1 MYGTTVSLNPTYF
14 IGMDLHS
21 NNVVICVL
29 QNAANQT
36 GQLVKKVIKRKK
48 IALSPELEELQL
60 FLKPYCCAQHQA
72 TVEST
77 YNWYNIADLFE
88 DNGWH
93 LKLADPT
100 TVKNNK
106 TKFSDDITDAEFL
119 ADQMRLGAL
128 KAADIIPKQDRAF
141 RDLVRLRVDLVQ
153 DRARYRTILKN
164 FFNNQRY
171 MKITT
176 ERLDRMAEQYCNGD
190 LTELVSI
197 FDNENT
203 RLKAGH
209 YLTAMHHLSLQI
221 LQLEKQIEAQEAKNY
236 LTCHRYL
243 PRLYSMKG
251 CGFILGSIIATEIV
265 NINRFRT
272 EKDFVSYCRLS
283 PAVRLS
289 NDKKKGDGNRKN
301 GNAYLSWAMTELANL
316 MVFHNPAIKKKY
328 DRQFKKSQVR
338 AKAIRSNA
346 AKLARCI
353 WHMLKKDIDFRI
365 DLAFK

>member
-1 MYGTTVSLNPTYF
+1 MYGTTVTLNPTYF

-21 NNVVICVL
+21 NNVVVCVL
-29 QNAANQT
+29 RSEVNQA
-36 GQLVKKVIKRKK
+36 GQLVKRVIQRKK
-48 IALSPELEELQL
+48 VALSPELEELKHLLQ
-60 FLKPYCCAQHQA
+60 PYCSAQHQA

-88 DNGWH
+88 RNGWH

-153 DRARYRTILKN
+153 DRARYRTVLKN

-176 ERLDRMAEQYCNGD
+176 ERLNRMAEQFCDGD
-190 LTELVSI
+190 VTELSGI
-197 FDNENT
+197 FDDTNT
-203 RLKAGH
+203 WLKAGH
-209 YLTAMHHLSLQI
+209 YLTAMHNLSLQI
-221 LQLEKQIEAQEAKNY
+221 EQLEEQIKAQELKNY

-243 PRLYSMKG
+243 PRLSSMKG
-251 CGFILGSIIATEIV
+251 CGFILGSVIATEIV
-265 NINRFRT
+265 DISRSRT
-272 EKDFVSYCRLS
+272 EKDFVSYCRFS
-283 PAVRLS
+283 PATRLS
-289 NDKKKGDGNRKN
+289 NENIVVDGNRQHV
-301 GNAYLSWAMTELANL
+301 NAYLSWAMTELANL
-316 MVFHNPAIKKKY
+316 MVLFNPVIKKKY
-328 DRQFKKSQVR
+328 DRQLRKSRLR
-338 AKAIRSNA
+338 AKAIRSIA

-353 WHMLKKDIDFRI
+353 WHMLKNDKDFRI

>member
-1 MYGTTVSLNPTYF
+1 MYGTTVALNPTYF

-21 NNVVICVL
+21 NNVVVCVL
-29 QNAANQT
+29 QNAANQA
-36 GQLVKKVIKRKK
+36 GQLIKKVIKRKK
-48 IALSPELEELQL
+48 IALSTELKELHH
-60 FLKPYCCAQHQA
+60 FLQPYCSTQHQA

-88 DNGWH
+88 RNGWH

-106 TKFSDDITDAEFL
+106 TKFSDDISDAEFL

-128 KAADIIPKQDRAF
+128 KATDIIPKQDRAF

-153 DRARYRTILKN
+153 DRARYRTVLKN
-164 FFNNQRY
+164 FFNNHRY
-171 MKITT
+171 MKISTG
-176 ERLDRMAEQYCNGD
+176 RLDRLAEQYCDGNA
-190 LTELVSI
+190 TELVGI
-197 FDNENT
+197 FKDENT
-203 RLKAGH
+203 CLKAGH
-209 YLTAMHHLSLQI
+209 YLMAMHHLSLQI
-221 LQLEKQIEAQEAKNY
+221 QQLEEQIKAQELKNY

-251 CGFILGSIIATEIV
+251 CGFILGSIIATEIID
-265 NINRFRT
+265 INRFRT
-272 EKDFVSYCRLS
+272 DKDFVSYCRLS

-289 NDKKKGDGNRKN
+289 NEKKKGDGNRKN

-316 MVFHNPAIKKKY
+316 MVLFNPVIKKKY
-328 DRQFKKSQVR
+328 DRQFKKSHLR
-338 AKAIRSNA
+338 AKAIRSIA

-353 WHMLKKDIDFRI
+353 WHMLKKDKDFQI

>member
-1 MYGTTVSLNPTYF
+1 MYGTTVALNSTYF

-21 NNVVICVL
+21 NNVVVCVL
-29 QNAANQT
+29 QNAANQA
-36 GQLVKKVIKRKK
+36 GQLIKKVIQRKK
-48 IALSPELEELQL
+48 IVLSTELEELQH
-60 FLKPYCCAQHQA
+60 FLNPYCSVQHQA

-88 DNGWH
+88 RNGWH

-106 TKFSDDITDAEFL
+106 TKFSDDISDAEFL

-153 DRARYRTILKN
+153 DRARYRTVLKN

-171 MKITT
+171 MRITT
-176 ERLDRMAEQYCNGD
+176 EHLNHMAEQYCDGD
-190 LTELVSI
+190 VTELYSI
-197 FDNENT
+197 FDNDNT
-203 RLKAGH
+203 CLKAGH
-209 YLTAMHHLSLQI
+209 YLTAMHHLNLQI
-221 LQLEKQIEAQEAKNY
+221 QQLEEQIKAQEIKND

-265 NINRFRT
+265 DINRFRT
-272 EKDFVSYCRLS
+272 DKDFVSYCRLS
-283 PAVRLS
+283 PAIRLS
-289 NDKKKGDGNRKN
+289 NEKKKGDGNRKN

-316 MVFHNPAIKKKY
+316 MVFHNSVIKKKY
-328 DRQFKKSQVR
+328 DRQLKKSHLR
-338 AKAIRSNA
+338 AKAIRSIA

-353 WHMLKKDIDFRI
+353 WHMLKKDKDFQI

>member
-1 MYGTTVSLNPTYF
+1 
-14 IGMDLHS
+14 
-21 NNVVICVL
+21 
-29 QNAANQT
+29 
-36 GQLVKKVIKRKK
+36 
-48 IALSPELEELQL
+48 
-60 FLKPYCCAQHQA
+60 
-72 TVEST
+72 
-77 YNWYNIADLFE
+77 
-88 DNGWH
+88 
-93 LKLADPT
+93 
-100 TVKNNK
+100 
-106 TKFSDDITDAEFL
+106 
-119 ADQMRLGAL
+119 MRLGAL

-153 DRARYRTILKN
+153 NRAQYRTTLKN

-171 MKITT
+171 MKIST

-190 LTELVSI
+190 MTELASI
-197 FDNENT
+197 FEDENT

-221 LQLEKQIEAQEAKNY
+221 LQLEQQIKAQEIKNY

-251 CGFILGSIIATEIV
+251 CGFVLGSIIATEIV
-265 NINRFRT
+265 DMNRFPT

-289 NDKKKGDGNRKN
+289 NEKKKGDGNRKN

-316 MVFHNPAIKKKY
+316 MLFNNPVIKKKY
-328 DRQFKKSQVR
+328 DRQLKKGHIR
-338 AKAIRSNA
+338 AKAIRSIA

-353 WHMLKKDIDFRI
+353 WHILKKDNDFQI

>member
-36 GQLVKKVIKRKK
+36 GQLVKKVIKCKK

-106 TKFSDDITDAEFL
+106 TKFSDDITNAEFL

-153 DRARYRTILKN
+153 DRARYR
-164 FFNNQRY
+164 
-171 MKITT
+171 
-176 ERLDRMAEQYCNGD
+176 D

-316 MVFHNPAIKKKY
+316 MVFHNPVIKKKY

-338 AKAIRSNA
+338 AKAIRSIA

-353 WHMLKKDIDFRI
+353 WHMLKKHIDFRI

>member
-1 MYGTTVSLNPTYF
+1 M
-14 IGMDLHS
+14 
-21 NNVVICVL
+21 
-29 QNAANQT
+29 
-36 GQLVKKVIKRKK
+36 
-48 IALSPELEELQL
+48 EELQH
-60 FLKPYCCAQHQA
+60 FLQPYCSAQHQA

-88 DNGWH
+88 RNGWH

-106 TKFSDDITDAEFL
+106 TKFSDDISDAEFL

-141 RDLVRLRVDLVQ
+141 RDLVCLRVDLVQ
-153 DRARYRTILKN
+153 DRARYRTVLKN

-176 ERLDRMAEQYCNGD
+176 ARLNRMAEQYCDGD
-190 LTELVSI
+190 ATELYSL
-197 FDNENT
+197 FDNDNT
-203 RLKAGH
+203 CLKAGH
-209 YLTAMHHLSLQI
+209 YLTAMHHLNLQI
-221 LQLEKQIEAQEAKNY
+221 QQLEEQIKAQEIKND

-265 NINRFRT
+265 DINRFRT
-272 EKDFVSYCRLS
+272 DKDFVSYCRLS
-283 PAVRLS
+283 PAIRLS
-289 NDKKKGDGNRKN
+289 NEKKKGDGNRKN
-301 GNAYLSWAMTELANL
+301 CNAYLSWAMTELANL
-316 MVFHNPAIKKKY
+316 MVFHNPVIKKKY
-328 DRQFKKSQVR
+328 DRRLKKSHLR
-338 AKAIRSNA
+338 AKAIRSIA

-353 WHMLKKDIDFRI
+353 WHMLKKRQGFPDRTG
-365 DLAFK
+365 L

>member
-1 MYGTTVSLNPTYF
+1 M
-14 IGMDLHS
+14 
-21 NNVVICVL
+21 
-29 QNAANQT
+29 
-36 GQLVKKVIKRKK
+36 
-48 IALSPELEELQL
+48 EELQH
-60 FLKPYCCAQHQA
+60 FLQPYCSAQHQA

-88 DNGWH
+88 RNRWH

-106 TKFSDDITDAEFL
+106 TKFSDDISDAEFL

-153 DRARYRTILKN
+153 DRARYRTVLKN

-176 ERLDRMAEQYCNGD
+176 ARLNRMAEQYCDGD
-190 LTELVSI
+190 ATELYSL
-197 FDNENT
+197 FDNDNT
-203 RLKAGH
+203 CLKAGH
-209 YLTAMHHLSLQI
+209 YLTAMHHLNLQI
-221 LQLEKQIEAQEAKNY
+221 QQLEEQIKAQEIKND

-265 NINRFRT
+265 DINRFRT
-272 EKDFVSYCRLS
+272 DKDFVSYCRLS

-289 NDKKKGDGNRKN
+289 NEKKKGDGNRKN

-316 MVFHNPAIKKKY
+316 MVFHNPVIKKKY
-328 DRQFKKSQVR
+328 DRQLKKSHLR
-338 AKAIRSNA
+338 AKAIRSIA

-353 WHMLKKDIDFRI
+353 WHMLKKDKDFQI
-365 DLAFK
+365 EQAFK